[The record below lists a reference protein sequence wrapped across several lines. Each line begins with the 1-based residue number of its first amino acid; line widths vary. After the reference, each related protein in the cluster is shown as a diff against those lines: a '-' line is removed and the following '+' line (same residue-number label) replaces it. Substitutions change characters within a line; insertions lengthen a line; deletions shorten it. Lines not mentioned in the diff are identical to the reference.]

1 MSTVRQRLAIAALA
15 ALGASAIAGCGGG
28 ETTVT
33 APPAFAEEVPETTTP
48 TTTTP
53 TTEPATTEPDAGT
66 QTGEVIGSTQT
77 TIAGVPVDVEITEL
91 TRDDEFATLNFTVA
105 NTSSNDSDVF
115 YTQLD
120 DSGSGTAA
128 DGLVLIDPA
137 SGTEYRVIRNPGEGC
152 LCSDELPFTLAGNQR
167 VNIYATFDAP
177 PPTVAEL
184 NVSFPGSV
192 GTITGVPIA

>member
-1 MSTVRQRLAIAALA
+1 MINDRPRLVAALA
-15 ALGASAIAGCGGG
+15 LLGAIAVVGCGEG

-33 APPAFAEEVPETTTP
+33 APSTVVQEVPETTAP
-48 TTTTP
+48 TTD
-53 TTEPATTEPDAGT
+53 PATTETDAGLE
-66 QTGEVIGSTQT
+66 TGAVIGSTQT
-77 TIAGVPVDVEITEL
+77 TIADVPVDVEITEL
-91 TRDDEFATLNFTVA
+91 TRDDKFATLNFTIA
-105 NTSSNDSDVF
+105 NTSSRDSDVF
-115 YTQLD
+115 YRQLD

-137 SGTEYRVIRNPGEGC
+137 SGAEYRVIRNPGEGC
-152 LCSDELPFTLAGNQR
+152 LCSDELPFTLTGNQR

-192 GTITGVPIA
+192 GTITGVPIT